1 MSRNKGQRKKK
12 TDDQI
17 NSELEAAIGEKFA
30 VLKGGKLGPVV
41 RSSTKNRN
49 EFEAEYTVNDKVY
62 IVSGR
67 FNPKRGDVSI
77 DKISEPVGQAEL

>member
-1 MSRNKGQRKKK
+1 MSKNKGQKKRK

-30 VLKGGKLGPVV
+30 ILKGGKLGTIV
-41 RSSTKNRN
+41 RSSTRNKN

-77 DKISEPVGQAEL
+77 DKIAEPAASTEL